1 MRSNDCGGGGDG
13 GVGLTAGFVIVAVV
27 VDEMNVESDIVV
39 IQTKL
44 MTLIFLF
51 SNKMNCRFF
60 FFKRY
65 LP

>member
-13 GVGLTAGFVIVAVV
+13 DGGVGLSAGFVIVAVV

-60 FFKRY
+60 F
-65 LP
+65 